1 LCIYF
6 LLLDS
11 DSISDIQIVRSLLYC
26 FQGIDS
32 QFIVFNQNENQF
44 VVLAK
49 VSLSYTSKLNTIYVN
64 CLRFNFF

>member
-1 LCIYF
+1 MCLF
-6 LLLDS
+6 LLDS
-11 DSISDIQIVRSLLYC
+11 DSISDIEIVRSLLYC

-49 VSLSYTSKLNTIYVN
+49 VSLSYTLKYYL
-64 CLRFNFF
+64 C